1 MKTDRI
7 AGILRL
13 KPLGQQVVVAGWVRT
28 RRDSSNFSFVEVND
42 GSCLANL
49 QIIADQ
55 NLENYESQVKKL
67 GTGCSVVV
75 RGELKESPA
84 QGQPPCEGSTRTVTP
99 SGAIAITW
107 FVNSSAIS
115 SGFSTSTVG
124 WLTSPNSGKNAGPA
138 WLMCSA

>member
-7 AGILRL
+7 AGLLRL

-55 NLENYESQVKKL
+55 KLGNYESQIKKL
-67 GTGCSVVV
+67 TTGCSIVVK
-75 RGELKESPA
+75 GELKESPA
-84 QGQPPCEGSTRTVTP
+84 QGQPVEVVAA
-99 SGAIAITW
+99 AIE
-107 FVNSSAIS
+107 V
-115 SGFSTSTVG
+115 VG
-124 WLTSPNSGKNAGPA
+124 WADPERYPL
-138 WLMCSA
+138 